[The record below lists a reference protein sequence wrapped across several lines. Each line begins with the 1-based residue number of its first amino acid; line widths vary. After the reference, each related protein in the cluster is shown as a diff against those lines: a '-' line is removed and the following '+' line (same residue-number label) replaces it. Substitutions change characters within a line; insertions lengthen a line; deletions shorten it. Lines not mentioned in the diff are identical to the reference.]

1 MAVETQQLM
10 QQLDDRAAAAGR
22 AAAPRIAVVIPC
34 YRERDH
40 VLDVIARIPALVADI
55 ICVDDA
61 CPDRTGEFV
70 ASEARDP
77 RVTVLYNARNEGV
90 GGATKRG
97 FVAALHAGADIVVKL
112 DGDGQMDPDLIASL
126 TAPIVAGH
134 ADYAKGNRF
143 FSLENIAAMPRYR
156 IIGNVVM
163 SFVSKF
169 SSGYWNIFD
178 PANGFIGIHASA
190 LRLLPLDRISNDYF
204 FESDMLFRL
213 NTLRA
218 VVMDVPMHARYG
230 DEQSHLDVFA
240 SLPTFVG
247 KHAGNFAKRIFY
259 SYFLRNFSVASIQW
273 ILGPLLMLF
282 GAGFGIY
289 AWHAA
294 ESAGVAASAGTVM
307 LAALPIIAGLQ
318 LVLAAI
324 DFDVRSVPSVPLHRL
339 LSKHLLN
346 DHPGSV
352 RIKEPGDPD

>member
-1 MAVETQQLM
+1 MAIETQQLM
-10 QQLDDRAAAAGR
+10 RQLDERAAAADN

-40 VLDVIARIPALVADI
+40 VLDVIARIPAVVADI
-55 ICVDDA
+55 ICVDDG
-61 CPDRTGEFV
+61 CPDRTGELV
-70 ASEARDP
+70 ESEARDP
-77 RVTVLYNARNEGV
+77 RVQVLYSAHNEGV

-97 FVAALHAGADIVVKL
+97 FVAALRAGADIVVKL

-143 FSLENIAAMPRYR
+143 FSLENIATMPRYR

-178 PANGFIGIHASA
+178 PANGFIAIHASA
-190 LRLLPLDRISNDYF
+190 LRILPLERISNDYF
-204 FESDMLFRL
+204 FESDLLFRL

-218 VVMDVPMHARYG
+218 VVIDVPMHAQYG

-240 SLPTFVG
+240 SLPTFIG
-247 KHAGNFAKRIFY
+247 KHIGNFAKRIFY

-273 ILGPLLMLF
+273 LLGPLLLLF
-282 GAGFGIY
+282 GVGFGLH
-289 AWHAA
+289 AWRVA
-294 ESAGVAASAGTVM
+294 ESAGLAATAGTVM
-307 LAALPIIAGLQ
+307 LAALPIIIGLQ
-318 LVLAAI
+318 FILAAI
-324 DFDVRSVPSVPLHRL
+324 DYDVRSVPTVPLHRL

-346 DHPGSV
+346 DHPGST
-352 RIKEPGDPD
+352 RID

>member
-1 MAVETQQLM
+1 MAIETQQLM
-10 QQLDDRAAAAGR
+10 RQLDDR

-40 VLDVIARIPALVADI
+40 VLDVIARIPPGIADI
-55 ICVDDA
+55 ICVDDG
-61 CPDRTGEFV
+61 CPDRTGELV
-70 ASEARDP
+70 ETEATDP
-77 RVTVLYNARNEGV
+77 RVQVIYSRQNEGV

-97 FVAALHAGADIVVKL
+97 FVAALRAGADIVVKL

-143 FSLENIAAMPRYR
+143 FSLENIATMPRYR

-169 SSGYWNIFD
+169 SSGYWNVFD
-178 PANGFIGIHASA
+178 PANGFIAIHASA
-190 LRLLPLDRISNDYF
+190 LRVLPLDRISDDYF

-218 VVMDVPMHARYG
+218 VVIDVPMHAQYG

-240 SLPTFVG
+240 SLPVFIG
-247 KHAGNFAKRIFY
+247 KHIGNFAKRIFY

-273 ILGPLLMLF
+273 VIGPLLLLF
-282 GAGFGIY
+282 GVVFGVHAWRVAEAAGL
-289 AWHAA
+289 AA
-294 ESAGVAASAGTVM
+294 TAGTVM
-307 LAALPIIAGLQ
+307 LAALPIIVGLQ
-318 LVLAAI
+318 FILAAI
-324 DFDVRSVPSVPLHRL
+324 DYDVRSVPTVPLHRL

-346 DHPGSV
+346 DHP
-352 RIKEPGDPD
+352 